1 MIKDIT
7 VAKEEL
13 KNNGMIVDGTGYQI
27 NFTGLIFCFHF
38 VLLNDVQT
46 ARVRMGLETHARH
59 SPSLNFVYI

>member
-46 ARVRMGLETHARH
+46 ARVSTREGLLQLRV
-59 SPSLNFVYI
+59 LL